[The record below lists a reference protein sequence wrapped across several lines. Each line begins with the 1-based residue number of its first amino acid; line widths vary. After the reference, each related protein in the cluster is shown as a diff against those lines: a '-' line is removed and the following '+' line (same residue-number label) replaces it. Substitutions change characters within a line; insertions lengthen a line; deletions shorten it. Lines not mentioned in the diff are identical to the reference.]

1 VVGTIGSAD
10 ARSFTVIGDTVN
22 LASRLEGANKVYEN
36 SILVDEQTFQ
46 LAHNDVEAREVDFL
60 TVLGRIE
67 PVRVYEVL
75 GPVGCLSDA
84 EQQLCGFF
92 AEGFAAY
99 RARDWDGSEE
109 CFAHSL
115 AVVPG
120 QPGVFQRRLQLL
132 RGTTLP
138 PDWNGVWQ
146 LTDK

>member
-1 VVGTIGSAD
+1 MYT
-10 ARSFTVIGDTVN
+10 RTVFLST
-22 LASRLEGANKVYEN
+22 NKL
-36 SILVDEQTFQ
+36 SGLPTMMS
-46 LAHNDVEAREVDFL
+46 AREVDFL